1 MNNYVWSPPVED
13 VIKRIGE
20 QSECYSILHK
30 RAEIYYAYFN
40 HFIAIPVIILSTV
53 AGSGNFI
60 FGGDKEASF
69 VVGAISILTGVIQ
82 TLGTYFRFA
91 QLAESNRISGIQ
103 YNKLYQKISTE
114 LALTREHRIDAS
126 VLLKD
131 IREIVERLE
140 ETSPT
145 IPTAVIDSFKRDYR
159 QYQDVSRPNIANGL
173 DVIKINVEIPVMP
186 RSPIPSLSSPI
197 APLAPVEE
205 EKKPETAKKAS
216 WK

>member
-1 MNNYVWSPPVED
+1 MSSYDWSPPVED

-30 RAEIYYAYFN
+30 RAERYYAYFN
-40 HFIAIPVIILSTV
+40 HFIAIPVIVLSTV

-60 FGGDKEASF
+60 FGGEKEASF
-69 VVGAISILTGVIQ
+69 VVGAISILTGIIQ

-91 QLAESNRISGIQ
+91 QLAEANRISGIQ

-114 LALTREHRIDAS
+114 LALTREHRIDAN
-126 VLLKD
+126 VLLKE
-131 IREIVERLE
+131 IREAVERLE

-145 IPTAVIDSFKRDYR
+145 IPTAVIDSFKRDYK
-159 QYQDVSRPNIANGL
+159 QYHDVSRPNIANGL
-173 DVIKINVEIPVMP
+173 DIIKVNVEVPVLP
-186 RSPIPSLSSPI
+186 RTPIPSLSSPLP
-197 APLAPVEE
+197 PLVEE
-205 EKKPETAKKAS
+205 EKKPEVVSKKPS